1 MQKVHIIGGGIAG
14 CTTAYFL
21 KKEGYQVTLYEKETI
36 CSQGSFAAGAF
47 LSPKLSFP
55 SPYKEYLNT
64 ALKFSLNLYNNFPSS
79 FKKVPLYKYPKDEND
94 WQKLQSYE
102 QFIDFE
108 YKKEKNFYKLFLAG
122 FVDPKDIC
130 SQLLKDIKVY
140 ENTHIT
146 SLDEFKDDIIIIA
159 HPNQKLLDLPYLK
172 TKDIGGYRY
181 DVTFK
186 GCEKKDFNSHKD
198 LSISCFFKDKVAV
211 GATYIRGEKNLL
223 LRAQND
229 SENLLRKA
237 QEFYT
242 MEDMQVLK
250 SYTGYRNMTFDFFPI
265 VGKVINSFETLKRYP
280 YIKKGTKVPP
290 SKYIYHDN
298 IYIHTALG
306 SRGFVYAPYNA
317 HLLTQLIQKN
327 KEIPDRL
334 SPVRLFK
341 KLK

>member
-14 CTTAYFL
+14 CTSAYFL
-21 KKEGYQVTLYEKETI
+21 QKEGYEVSLYEKDSI
-36 CSQGSFAAGAF
+36 CSKGSFAAGAF
-47 LSPKLSFP
+47 LSPKLSKP

-64 ALKFSLNLYNNFPSS
+64 ALKFSLDFYQNFPLA
-79 FKKVPLYKYPKDEND
+79 FKRVPLHKYPIDEKD

-102 QFIDFE
+102 EFIEFE
-108 YKKEKNFYKLFLAG
+108 YKKEDSFYKLFLAG
-122 FVDPKDIC
+122 FVDPKEIC
-130 SQLLKDIKVY
+130 FELLKDVNVY

-146 SLDEFKDDIIIIA
+146 SLNEFKDDIVIIA
-159 HPNQKLLDLPYLK
+159 HPNQKLFDLSYLK

-186 GCEKKDFNSHKD
+186 ECEKKDFNSHKD
-198 LSISCFFKDKVAV
+198 LSVSCFFKQKIAV
-211 GATYIRGEKNLL
+211 GATYIRGCTNLEEK
-223 LRAQND
+223 AKND
-229 SENLLRKA
+229 SEDLLKRAK
-237 QEFYT
+237 EFFP
-242 MEDMQVLK
+242 MKDMKVLTH
-250 SYTGYRNMTFDFFPI
+250 YTGYRNMTFDFFPV
-265 VGKVINSFETLKRYP
+265 VGKVIDETKTLQKYP

-298 IYIHTALG
+298 TYIHTALG

-317 HLLTQLIQKN
+317 LLLTKLIKEN